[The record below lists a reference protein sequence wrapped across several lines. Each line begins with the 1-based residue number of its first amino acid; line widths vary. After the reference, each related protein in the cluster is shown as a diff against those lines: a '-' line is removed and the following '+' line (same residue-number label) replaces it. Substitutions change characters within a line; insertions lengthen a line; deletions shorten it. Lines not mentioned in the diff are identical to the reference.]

1 MPVEEKEF
9 QSSYRAV
16 VEHFQSDSRAARSFG
31 DAEVQFQ
38 SNKKGVSEQF
48 QSSFRAGSFGAAEV
62 QF

>member
-48 QSSFRAGSFGAAEV
+48 QSRKFWSC
-62 QF
+62 